1 MSSKTKLRTNP
12 AKKKTKYRDES
23 PLLYFLCSIIWREYC
38 IHYAFFIFIFM
49 PPWWVL
55 RLSSPRSLPA
65 MTFAPGRGWSACGN
79 YELEP
84 ISSLPEQNK
93 KIISLIISGLITL
106 DFGNCSQ
113 ILLFILLGYWL
124 LGMIWKSNKFTC
136 KKGTTTLSVTSSNN
150 IPQVPRWNLAYIYC
164 YLCGSNILWI
174 KCTFLCISAINWSQ
188 RFESK

>member
-106 DFGNCSQ
+106 DFRNCSQ

-136 KKGTTTLSVTSSNN
+136 IKGNN
-150 IPQVPRWNLAYIYC
+150 YAFCYKQQQYSPGAPLKPRL
-164 YLCGSNILWI
+164 YLLLLMWKQYFVNKMHFPLY
-174 KCTFLCISAINWSQ
+174 K
-188 RFESK
+188 RH